1 MWRFMLVTFALLG
14 WGFYE
19 MSGGADYRPAPNSI
33 QARAVPKGAPQ
44 PRDETRPMPETD
56 GVVLASAERDVGV
69 PTLKLAPRR
78 APREDRQE
86 DRRFVRAR
94 EADLRIGPGAGYG
107 RVARLDYDTKVVVL
121 RDPGSG
127 WIKLRVATS
136 GDIGWAV
143 ARLFGH
149 IR

>member
-1 MWRFMLVTFALLG
+1 MWRFVIVVFGFLG

-33 QARAVPKGAPQ
+33 QARAVPEGASQ
-44 PRDETRPMPETD
+44 PRDGTRAAPKAGD
-56 GVVLASAERDVGV
+56 VVLASAGADVGV
-69 PTLKLAPRR
+69 PVLKVAPRP

-107 RVARLDYDTKVVVL
+107 RVARLDHDTEVVVL

-127 WIKLRVATS
+127 WMKLRVATS
-136 GDIGWAV
+136 GEVGWAA